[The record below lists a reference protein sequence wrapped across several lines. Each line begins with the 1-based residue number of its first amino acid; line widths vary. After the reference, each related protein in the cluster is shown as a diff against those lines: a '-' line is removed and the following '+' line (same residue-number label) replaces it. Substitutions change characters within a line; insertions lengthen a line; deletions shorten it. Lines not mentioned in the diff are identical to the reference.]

1 MIIRRAKI
9 EDVEEIFSIRN
20 STDERI
26 EKSSILDEII
36 NPNYLVLVAEENG
49 KIAGFLS
56 VIKNYDCADVMMIA
70 TDLKYR
76 RNGVATKLLSEAIG
90 MLKNLGVNRLLLEV
104 NETNIGA
111 IELYKKL
118 GFKQISIRK
127 KYYKGQF
134 DALIMER
141 FI

>member
-1 MIIRRAKI
+1 MIIRRANI

-36 NPNYLVLVAEENG
+36 NPNYLVLVAEENK

-70 TDLKYR
+70 TGLKYR

>member
-20 STDERI
+20 STDGRI

-49 KIAGFLS
+49 EIAGFLS

-70 TDLKYR
+70 TGLSYR
-76 RNGVATKLLSEAIG
+76 RKGVATKLLSEAIG

-111 IELYKKL
+111 IELYKKR

>member
-36 NPNYLVLVAEENG
+36 NPNYLVLVAEENK

-70 TDLKYR
+70 TGLSYR
-76 RNGVATKLLSEAIG
+76 RKGVATKLLSEAVE

>member
-49 KIAGFLS
+49 EIAGFLS

-70 TDLKYR
+70 TGLSYR
-76 RNGVATKLLSEAIG
+76 RNGVATKLLSEAIE

-118 GFKQISIRK
+118 RFKQISIRK

>member
-9 EDVEEIFSIRN
+9 EDVEEIFLIRN

-49 KIAGFLS
+49 EIAGFLS

-70 TDLKYR
+70 TGLSYR
-76 RNGVATKLLSEAIG
+76 RNGVATKLLSEAIE

-134 DALIMER
+134 DAVIMER

>member
-20 STDERI
+20 STDKRI

-70 TDLKYR
+70 TGLSYR

>member
-127 KYYKGQF
+127 KYYKGKF

>member
-20 STDERI
+20 STDGRI
-26 EKSSILDEII
+26 EKGSILDEII

-49 KIAGFLS
+49 EIAGFLS

-70 TDLKYR
+70 TGLSYR
-76 RNGVATKLLSEAIG
+76 RNGVATKLLSEAIE

>member
-9 EDVEEIFSIRN
+9 EDVEEIFLIRN

-49 KIAGFLS
+49 EIAGFLS

-70 TDLKYR
+70 TGLSYR
-76 RNGVATKLLSEAIG
+76 RNGVATKLLSEAIE

>member
-36 NPNYLVLVAEENG
+36 NPNYLVLVAEENK

-70 TDLKYR
+70 TDLSYR

>member
-20 STDERI
+20 STDGRI

-49 KIAGFLS
+49 EIAGFLS

-70 TDLKYR
+70 TGLSYR
-76 RNGVATKLLSEAIG
+76 RNGVATKLLSEAIE

>member
-1 MIIRRAKI
+1 
-9 EDVEEIFSIRN
+9 
-20 STDERI
+20 
-26 EKSSILDEII
+26 
-36 NPNYLVLVAEENG
+36 
-49 KIAGFLS
+49 
-56 VIKNYDCADVMMIA
+56 MMIA
-70 TDLKYR
+70 TGLSYR
-76 RNGVATKLLSEAIG
+76 RKGVATKLLSEAIG

>member
-56 VIKNYDCADVMMIA
+56 VIENYDCADVMMIA
-70 TDLKYR
+70 TGLSYR
-76 RNGVATKLLSEAIG
+76 RKGVATKLLSEAIG